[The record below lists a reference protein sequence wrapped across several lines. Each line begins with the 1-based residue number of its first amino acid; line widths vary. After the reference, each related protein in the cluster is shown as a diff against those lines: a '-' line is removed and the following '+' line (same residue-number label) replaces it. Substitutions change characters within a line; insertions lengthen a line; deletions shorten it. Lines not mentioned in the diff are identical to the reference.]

1 MSKFVKADIER
12 AKLGDNNVNLFDE
25 ENVDDDDYGEQPEWV
40 DLVQPCAD
48 FHFESEFKYDDR
60 GADYDWSSSQ
70 YQYPDNFGVNFLDNL
85 KNTEEDLG
93 NELSLLDVNIS
104 SLNVEQKI
112 AFNLVMKTLIEFEN
126 NSTDFTPLRL
136 IVAGSA
142 GCGKSYLIK
151 CLVKAV
157 KMFYN
162 FNKSV
167 HVLCPT
173 GNSANLI
180 SGVTIHS
187 FFLNSNITQIKRF

>member
-1 MSKFVKADIER
+1 MSKFCKGRHWKGKIR
-12 AKLGDNNVNLFDE
+12 GQQCKFFDE
-25 ENVDDDDYGEQPEWV
+25 ENDDDDDGEQPEWV

-48 FHFESEFKYDDR
+48 FHFESEFKYDDG

-70 YQYPDNFGVNFLDNL
+70 YQYPDNLGVNFLDNL
-85 KNTEEDLG
+85 KNTEEDLE
-93 NELSLLDVNIS
+93 NELSLPDVNIS
-104 SLNVEQKI
+104 SLNVEQKF

-162 FNKSV
+162 SNKSV
-167 HVLCPT
+167 QVLCPI
-173 GNSANLI
+173 GNRANLI
-180 SGVTIHS
+180 IWCHYS
-187 FFLNSNITQIKRF
+187 